1 MGQDANRLW
10 QAIPRA
16 QHENGRPDTHR
27 ISQGKLHPNSR
38 WQGMIAQQ
46 GAIGALEILD
56 LDHPTFHIQ
65 AAVVTRSQ
73 GIFDP
78 DVSLSA
84 AADLQN
90 PLVRQSN
97 RPKSFGT
104 DDHQKK
110 PVLAAFRCGE
120 TDGGQN
126 PAGTGSTILVVAS
139 RHGRL
144 LGRPNGQN
152 AVRLAPAT
160 VPTLRPGHQL
170 RFRSMPPLVLR
181 SRWALRRRTG
191 QIHCDGL
198 LV

>member
-1 MGQDANRLW
+1 MAAGIAGEGRRTDWLTLRPLHLAGPGQTASVREPNWRIPR
-10 QAIPRA
+10 QGEPGSSHGAGRETGCGKRFPRA

-27 ISQGKLHPNSR
+27 IPQGKLHPNSR

-90 PLVRQSN
+90 PLCGRAIALNPSGPTTIRKSPSWPLSAAGKRTVVRI
-97 RPKSFGT
+97 PPG
-104 DDHQKK
+104 
-110 PVLAAFRCGE
+110 LAAL
-120 TDGGQN
+120 
-126 PAGTGSTILVVAS
+126 SLS
-139 RHGRL
+139 
-144 LGRPNGQN
+144 
-152 AVRLAPAT
+152 
-160 VPTLRPGHQL
+160 
-170 RFRSMPPLVLR
+170 
-181 SRWALRRRTG
+181 
-191 QIHCDGL
+191 
-198 LV
+198 